1 MEDLSLLPLLFTS
14 SIIHLYIWTRG
25 CLFYTLG
32 YYSVRLYF
40 VTQIVPALA
49 IGSSCSR
56 LFCPFKK
63 SNCLFS
69 CLKVFTQSR
78 QMPFVRN
85 ITCKYFL
92 PVHDFSYQQLLNLHQ
107 SCLFRKLPLNPL
119 SLPPNSIL
127 GSHFSLLCPPRQ
139 SPPQLPSQLQLLP
152 RGGTQTYVCNPH
164 FFSETQ
170 IHLFDCLF
178 VIFPQTSPR
187 PPKLNM
193 FPNKLIT

>member
-1 MEDLSLLPLLFTS
+1 
-14 SIIHLYIWTRG
+14 
-25 CLFYTLG
+25 
-32 YYSVRLYF
+32 
-40 VTQIVPALA
+40 
-49 IGSSCSR
+49 
-56 LFCPFKK
+56 
-63 SNCLFS
+63 
-69 CLKVFTQSR
+69 
-78 QMPFVRN
+78 MPFVRN

-92 PVHDFSYQQLLNLHQ
+92 PVHDSSYQQLLNLHQ

-170 IHLFDCLF
+170 IHLFDCQF

-193 FPNKLIT
+193 FPNKLITWAPHPNPPLPSSESQQTAPAFIWLCKPPTSSHPQIEPSPILIHLPS